1 MKWLKWRETKWGSYT
16 FALCAAVLFYTLISH
31 LNVILSGIATFIGY
45 FTPVIYGVIL
55 AYIMDFLV
63 KYVER
68 ILAGKL
74 SEKPRRV
81 VAVGVTIAIVLT
93 LFVLLTLALIPSLV
107 KSVTDIISNWSTYER
122 QLSEMVQ
129 SFTGRMGGHSKV
141 NASDIS
147 RTMNSAMTR
156 FSEYYN
162 ENSSAILEKVTNAG
176 SQLASWVL
184 AFIIAIYFLFA
195 KKELLAGVRKIYHMV
210 VPKAAHAK
218 SHTAFARVNVIFS
231 KYIVCEVIDSMIV
244 GCSNAVFMLIA
255 RMPYV
260 ALISVVVG
268 VTNLAP
274 TFGPIVGA
282 LIGAFILFLVKPIAV
297 IPFLLFTVVIQTV
310 DGYVIKP
317 KFYGS
322 ALSVPSVWV
331 LVAII
336 VLGRMFGVAG
346 ILLAIPIAAII
357 TYMIRDLLA
366 KQDENES
373 KE

>member
-1 MKWLKWRETKWGSYT
+1 
-16 FALCAAVLFYTLISH
+16 
-31 LNVILSGIATFIGY
+31 
-45 FTPVIYGVIL
+45 
-55 AYIMDFLV
+55 
-63 KYVER
+63 
-68 ILAGKL
+68 
-74 SEKPRRV
+74 
-81 VAVGVTIAIVLT
+81 
-93 LFVLLTLALIPSLV
+93 
-107 KSVTDIISNWSTYER
+107 
-122 QLSEMVQ
+122 
-129 SFTGRMGGHSKV
+129 MGGHSKV

>member
-16 FALCAAVLFYTLISH
+16 FALCAAVLFYILISH
-31 LNVILSGIATFIGY
+31 LNVILGGIATFVGY

-63 KYVER
+63 KYIER
-68 ILAGKL
+68 LLAGKL
-74 SEKPRRV
+74 PEKPGRI
-81 VAVGVTIAIVLT
+81 VAVGITVAIVIL

-107 KSVTDIISNWSTYER
+107 KSITDIISNWGTYER

-129 SFTGRMGGHSKV
+129 SISKGMGGSSKLD
-141 NASDIS
+141 AGDIS
-147 RTMNSAMTR
+147 RTMNSAMGQFR
-156 FSEYYN
+156 EYYY
-162 ENSSAILEKVTNAG
+162 ENSSSILEKVTSAG

-210 VPKAAHAK
+210 VPEAAHAR
-218 SHTAFARVNVIFS
+218 SHTALARINVIFS
-231 KYIVCEVIDSMIV
+231 KYIVCEVIDSLIV
-244 GCSNAVFMLIA
+244 GSANAIFMLIA

-282 LIGAFILFLVKPIAV
+282 LIGAFILILVKPFAV
-297 IPFLLFTVVIQTV
+297 IPFFLFTIVIQTV

-357 TYMIRDLLA
+357 TYMVRDLLE
-366 KQDENES
+366 KQDEVED
-373 KE
+373 KK